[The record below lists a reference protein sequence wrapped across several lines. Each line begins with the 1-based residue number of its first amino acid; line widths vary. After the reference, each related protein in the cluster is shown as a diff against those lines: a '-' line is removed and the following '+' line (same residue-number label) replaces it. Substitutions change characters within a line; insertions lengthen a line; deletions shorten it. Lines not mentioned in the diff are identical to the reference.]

1 MNSFLNMNN
10 NNILGSVNPVTPT
23 SWLNTVQTA
32 GGVMNTSTLL
42 IIIAAVLFIL
52 VSISYYYFYVIPSTN
67 AMYRANNELG
77 GGSGGSGS
85 GSGSGG
91 QDSSEAELILFYADW
106 CPHCKQAK
114 PIWDELKA
122 HHATKTV
129 NGYTVIFT
137 EIDCSSE
144 NAQVEK
150 MMDKYNVE
158 GFPTIKLLKN
168 GQVIEYDAKPSKD
181 TLSQFLTTVLT

>member
-10 NNILGSVNPVTPT
+10 NNILGNVTPATPT
-23 SWLNTVQTA
+23 SWLNNVQTA
-32 GGVMNTSTLL
+32 GGVMNISTLL
-42 IIIAAVLFIL
+42 IIISAVLCIL
-52 VSISYYYFYVIPSTN
+52 VSVSYYYFYVIPSTN

-77 GGSGGSGS
+77 GGSGDQS
-85 GSGSGG
+85 
-91 QDSSEAELILFYADW
+91 SSEAELILFYADW

-114 PIWDELKA
+114 PIWDEMKA

-129 NGYTVIFT
+129 NGYNVIFT
-137 EIDCSSE
+137 EVDCSSE

-158 GFPTIKLLKN
+158 GFPTIKLLKD
-168 GQVIEYDAKPSKD
+168 GQIVEYDAKPNKA
-181 TLSQFLTTVLT
+181 TLDQFLNTVL

>member
-10 NNILGSVNPVTPT
+10 SNAILGNNNPVVNT
-23 SWLNTVQTA
+23 SWLTKIQTA
-32 GGVMNTSTLL
+32 GGALNTSTLL
-42 IIIAAVLFIL
+42 LIIATILFIL
-52 VSISYYYFYVIPSTN
+52 VGVSYYYFYIIPSTN
-67 AMYRANNELG
+67 AMYRANSEQVSSASKG
-77 GGSGGSGS
+77 
-85 GSGSGG
+85 
-91 QDSSEAELILFYADW
+91 DSSEAELLFFYADW

-114 PIWDELKA
+114 PIWDEM
-122 HHATKTV
+122 KTHNANKPV
-129 NGYTVIFT
+129 NGYNVIFT
-137 EIDCSSE
+137 EIDCSTE

-181 TLSQFLTTVLT
+181 TLAQFLNTVLT